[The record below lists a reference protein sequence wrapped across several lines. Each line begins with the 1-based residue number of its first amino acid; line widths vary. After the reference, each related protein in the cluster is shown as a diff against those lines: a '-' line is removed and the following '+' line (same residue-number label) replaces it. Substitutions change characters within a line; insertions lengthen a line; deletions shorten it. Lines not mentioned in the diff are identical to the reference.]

1 MPSRNEEY
9 YLDDIVFQV
18 SHHLPSVSNH
28 YTGNNKVEDELFK
41 VHRHLFVNLSPVFRD
56 MYTIPV
62 AKEDGISDDR
72 PLVLEGIEKKDFT
85 QLLRC
90 LYPLQVVLICSQ
102 SFSLL
107 HSSRQFGDHNLEFSV
122 EEWQSVLKL
131 ASLYEMTE
139 VKALIIKKMTP
150 LLTEFPSLQI
160 NLAKTYNIRTWL
172 APGLSR
178 LACRAEPLNEDDVK
192 LVGLTDS
199 LTICALRERKR
210 RCEKCTGSCGE
221 HMHTGG
227 FTLREFGQA
236 FGFSDSELPPSY
248 ERCVCPPVTV
258 PPWPLEDT
266 KGD

>member
-1 MPSRNEEY
+1 MLTWPVPLSSPPVMPSRNEEY

-90 LYPLQVVLICSQ
+90 LYPLQVILICSQ

-107 HSSRQFGDHNLEFSV
+107 HFIKAIWRPQLGILSRGMAISV
-122 EEWQSVLKL
+122 ETSFAV
-131 ASLYEMTE
+131 
-139 VKALIIKKMTP
+139 
-150 LLTEFPSLQI
+150 
-160 NLAKTYNIRTWL
+160 
-172 APGLSR
+172 
-178 LACRAEPLNEDDVK
+178 
-192 LVGLTDS
+192 
-199 LTICALRERKR
+199 
-210 RCEKCTGSCGE
+210 
-221 HMHTGG
+221 
-227 FTLREFGQA
+227 
-236 FGFSDSELPPSY
+236 
-248 ERCVCPPVTV
+248 
-258 PPWPLEDT
+258 
-266 KGD
+266 